1 MVRALCASDGE
12 VLRSLPIDRLNRAPG
27 TAETLNWVALAGAM
41 DPVPMTL
48 IDYVP
53 CYRSPAG
60 TGLSVGLGYWEL

>member
-1 MVRALCASDGE
+1 

-27 TAETLNWVALAGAM
+27 TAETLNWIALAGAM
-41 DPVPMTL
+41 DPMPMTL

-60 TGLSVGLGYWEL
+60 TGLAATFGFWRA